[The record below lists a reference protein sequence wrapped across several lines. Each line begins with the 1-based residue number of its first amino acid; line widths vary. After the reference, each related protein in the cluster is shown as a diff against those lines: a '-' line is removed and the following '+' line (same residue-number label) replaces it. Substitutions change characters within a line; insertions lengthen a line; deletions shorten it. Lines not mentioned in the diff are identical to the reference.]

1 MILITIVFMGFKNQQ
16 TSLGCST
23 WHEITIKAPPTSP
36 FFMVKSQETT
46 KKKRGG
52 PELPVSRNR
61 APWNPAVE
69 PGANGGI

>member
-1 MILITIVFMGFKNQQ
+1 MGFINHQAA
-16 TSLGCST
+16 LGCST
-23 WHEITIKAPPTSP
+23 LYEITIKAPPTSP

-46 KKKRGG
+46 KKNTRGG